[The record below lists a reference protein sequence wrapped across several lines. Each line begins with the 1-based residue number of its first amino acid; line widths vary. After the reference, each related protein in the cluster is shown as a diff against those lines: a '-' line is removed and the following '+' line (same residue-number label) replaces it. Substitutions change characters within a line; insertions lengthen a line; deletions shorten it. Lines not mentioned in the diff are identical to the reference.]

1 MTSGQRDVRRRL
13 RDILES
19 AERIRA
25 AESLGENADDDG
37 DEVAAQVA
45 LDAVLYNIVVIGEA
59 VRTLPAAVQARAGQV
74 PWRDIVDMRNYL
86 THEYFRVLVPVV
98 RATIDEPLDHLTIAR
113 AQLLEDLDD

>member
-1 MTSGQRDVRRRL
+1 VRRRL

-37 DEVAAQVA
+37 DEVAA
-45 LDAVLYNIVVIGEA
+45 
-59 VRTLPAAVQARAGQV
+59 QV

-98 RATIDEPLDHLTIAR
+98 RATIDEPLDHLTIAC